1 METHNE
7 FDSEDIWER
16 VSRQNGAYCD
26 RMKVDGGWLYRT
38 GNPETIAMSFVPD
51 VDLTRYQSHLRD
63 AYKQG
68 YTDGFMDKCNQL
80 SSNGDAQIKPGGDIE

>member
-1 METHNE
+1 MDEQKWEHVSNEYGWLTH
-7 FDSEDIWER
+7 
-16 VSRQNGAYCD
+16 

-38 GNPETIAMSFVPD
+38 GNPETVAVSFVPD

-80 SSNGDAQIKPGGDIE
+80 SSNGDAQIKPRSDIE